1 MKVDYSDLKRNV
13 SSDLLGVGVSQG
25 NQRKVLAVKESAFL
39 EIPTGSKVKL
49 RFVSFSKLEAG
60 DYVIASTQTGPS
72 VRRFVSV
79 SFNDGCTRLVLV
91 DGEGRQEEVPFTKL
105 LGRIDEVIQGDV
117 TFNPNPTNF
126 LQRAGFRLLQT
137 FSRSKPAA

>member
-105 LGRIDEVIQGDV
+105 LGRIVGM
-117 TFNPNPTNF
+117 
-126 LQRAGFRLLQT
+126 
-137 FSRSKPAA
+137 